1 MYTGLV
7 LISVVQGFWE
17 VNMDDIIGNGQ
28 TILSN
33 ILTIIDTGTS
43 LITGNPNDVAA
54 LYSALGGTDASNTVG
69 SGFYTCTSAVIS
81 FPLPPLKHYS
91 PMRLFP

>member
-1 MYTGLV
+1 
-7 LISVVQGFWE
+7 
-17 VNMDDIIGNGQ
+17 MDSIEGNGQ

-33 ILTIIDTGTS
+33 TPVIIDTGNS
-43 LITGNPNDVAA
+43 LITGDPNNVAT

-81 FPLPPLKHYS
+81 FPLPPLKCYS
-91 PMRLFP
+91 PM